1 MTSGL
6 WARRASRLLHPAII
20 YFIICNYWKSN
31 SNGQRWIRTTEAI
44 CSRFTVCPLWP
55 LGNPSIFFLFD
66 GTNRARTYDPL
77 LVRQMLSQLS
87 YDPIQ
92 TTQKRLEL
100 STSAVTGRRSNQLSH
115 WAIFCCTYV
124 PSKLHTRNI
133 FFHPTYHLAWSCPR
147 PISISQ
153 LHTLLYFHLWPIYL
167 VVFKGSYYLRRDIS
181 SWGGLH
187 A

>member
-1 MTSGL
+1 MSHIGECLT
-6 WARRASRLLHPAII
+6 A
-20 YFIICNYWKSN
+20 
-31 SNGQRWIRTTEAI
+31 NGWRWIRTTEAI

-115 WAIFCCTYV
+115 WAIFCCTYA
-124 PSKLHTRNI
+124 PSKLHIRNFLTSLPI
-133 FFHPTYHLAWSCPR
+133 HLTWLCPR
-147 PISISQ
+147 PISNSQ
-153 LHTLLYFHLWPIYL
+153 LHVLPHFHLCPIYL
-167 VVFKGSYYLRRDIS
+167 VVFKGSYNFRWDIS
-181 SWGGLH
+181 S
-187 A
+187 